1 MRQKSFISYDQYVS
15 EYSMPEIFCDLEA
28 QRTNNADGCWGHYID
43 PETID
48 KTQKSQLRLK
58 KFWSEKNLTFKN
70 FVVQNNT
77 PEWYLQSEP
86 RDPEEEYDDMIY
98 RRALLCLTAIIVVIF
113 MI

>member
-1 MRQKSFISYDQYVS
+1 MRQKSFISYDQYIR
-15 EYSMPEIFCDLEA
+15 EYSTPDILNELES
-28 QRTNNADGCWGHYID
+28 QRTNDADGCWGHYID

-48 KTQKSQLRLK
+48 KNQKSQLKLK

-70 FVVQNNT
+70 FIVQNNT

-86 RDPEEEYDDMIY
+86 TSSEEEYDYMIY